1 MERRKNAW
9 PEITCILSDSM
20 VEELMLALRVG
31 REKLLRLDGMTET
44 AQTTASN
51 HSSAHPSLA
60 NW

>member
-1 MERRKNAW
+1 
-9 PEITCILSDSM
+9 M

-31 REKLLRLDGMTET
+31 REKLPRLDGMTET